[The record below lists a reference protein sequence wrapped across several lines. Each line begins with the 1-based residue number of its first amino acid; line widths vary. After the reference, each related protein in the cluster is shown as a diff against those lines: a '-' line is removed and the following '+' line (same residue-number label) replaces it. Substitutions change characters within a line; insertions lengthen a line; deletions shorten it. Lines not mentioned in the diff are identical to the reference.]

1 MLAGCSHP
9 KIQRALF
16 SATLGQGVENLAR
29 SVLQDP
35 LRITIGRRGG
45 ATADVKQS
53 LLYVGREDGKLLA
66 MRQMITKGIKTP
78 AIVFVQSKERA
89 QQLFHEMIYDGLNV
103 DLIHSDRTKAQ
114 REAVIDK
121 FRAGSPQCTAS
132 QPPAPSTV
140 HSHSAPC
147 RQVANTLPHVSTL
160 DCYRQS
166 VVLDLH

>member
-121 FRAGSPQCTAS
+121 FRAGSAT
-132 QPPAPSTV
+132 PAPL
-140 HSHSAPC
+140 HSHSAPY
-147 RQVANTLPHVSTL
+147 RQVANTLLHVSTL

-166 VVLDLH
+166 LVLDLH